1 MTPNSK
7 VNENETKEGLHLI
20 AFIVEDRPGVMA
32 RVTGLIRR
40 RNFNIT
46 QISVARTHVENYTRM
61 TFVVQGD
68 SRTLEQVIK
77 QLRKQVE
84 VLKVSELKPET
95 SVARELALVKV
106 KSTDVTSRNEIIQYI
121 NIFRGNIIDV
131 SPSSLICEVT
141 GDSDKIDAFL
151 KLMSPFGII
160 EVARTGTTALVR
172 GAEARPKIPDKPY
185 IEYV

>member
-1 MTPNSK
+1 MTPNSEG
-7 VNENETKEGLHLI
+7 NENETKEKLHLI
-20 AFIVEDRPGVMA
+20 AFVVEDRPGVMA
-32 RVTGLIRR
+32 RVTGLLRR

-46 QISVARTHVENYTRM
+46 QISVARTHIKNYTRM
-61 TFVVQGD
+61 TFIVQGD
-68 SRTLEQVIK
+68 TRTLEQVIK

-106 KSTDVTSRNEIIQYI
+106 KSTDVTSRNEIIQFI
-121 NIFRGNIIDV
+121 NIFRGTIIDV

-141 GDSDKIDAFL
+141 GDTKKIDAFL
-151 KLMSPFGII
+151 KLLSPFGII

-172 GAEARPKIPDKPY
+172 GAEASPKIPETPY
-185 IEYV
+185 LEYV

>member
-1 MTPNSK
+1 MTSSIEEK
-7 VNENETKEGLHLI
+7 ENETKEGVHLI
-20 AFIVEDRPGVMA
+20 AFVVEDRPGVMA

-46 QISVARTHVENYTRM
+46 QISVARTHIENYTRM

-106 KSTDVTSRNEIIQYI
+106 RSTDITARNEIIQYI
-121 NIFRGNIIDV
+121 NIFRGTIIDV

-141 GDSDKIDAFL
+141 GDSKKIDAFL
-151 KLMSPFGII
+151 KLLGPFGII

-172 GAEARPKIPDKPY
+172 GAEASPKIPETPY
-185 IEYV
+185 IEYT

>member
-1 MTPNSK
+1 MTSNSEG
-7 VNENETKEGLHLI
+7 NENETKEGLHLI
-20 AFIVEDRPGVMA
+20 AFVVEDRPGVMA

-46 QISVARTHVENYTRM
+46 QISVARTHIKNYTRM

-68 SRTLEQVIK
+68 TRTLEQVIK

-121 NIFRGNIIDV
+121 NIFRGNIIDI
-131 SPSSLICEVT
+131 SPSSLICEIT
-141 GDSDKIDAFL
+141 GDTEKIDAFL
-151 KLMSPFGII
+151 KLLNPFGII

-172 GAEARPKIPDKPY
+172 GAEASPKIPETPY
-185 IEYV
+185 LEYV

>member
-7 VNENETKEGLHLI
+7 GNENETKEGLHLI

-68 SRTLEQVIK
+68 SRTLEQ
-77 QLRKQVE
+77 
-84 VLKVSELKPET
+84 
-95 SVARELALVKV
+95 
-106 KSTDVTSRNEIIQYI
+106 
-121 NIFRGNIIDV
+121 
-131 SPSSLICEVT
+131 
-141 GDSDKIDAFL
+141 
-151 KLMSPFGII
+151 
-160 EVARTGTTALVR
+160 
-172 GAEARPKIPDKPY
+172 
-185 IEYV
+185 